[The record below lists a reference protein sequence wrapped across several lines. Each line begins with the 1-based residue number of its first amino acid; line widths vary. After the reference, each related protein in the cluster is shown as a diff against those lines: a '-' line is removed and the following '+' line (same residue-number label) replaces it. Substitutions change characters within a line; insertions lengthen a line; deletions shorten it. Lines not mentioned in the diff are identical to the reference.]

1 MEVDEVVRR
10 VGLAYWPLILGLVLV
25 GVAGAAYFHHSDV
38 PVYTSDVR
46 FVLDAPD
53 PRAAAESVSIADTA
67 KSIATSLSN
76 VSGALSSAGVSR
88 NVEQFAVRNID
99 LQPLGTSGIMDL
111 QVKDTDP
118 VAAAAI
124 ANTLADDV
132 VKTRASVNQ
141 SKADQLTASLIAQ
154 SKAVD
159 ASIAQLDARIARY
172 RAGRDPSVSAAS
184 LSGLYSERTS
194 LAQEHLTLA
203 SEINQI
209 NQSLALRPQAGI
221 IDGARSAST
230 PDPSRAPIDIA
241 LGSLAGLVLGVILA
255 ALFATL
261 RPQISGRREIA
272 RALEGPVLGDFSTLV
287 AASDTSLKARIRMA
301 AIRAGVKYVHLVPL
315 DGSDEAVSL
324 VNVLAERLGSRPKIA
339 SGPVPLHS
347 NGQAVAP
354 AAPTRKTQSHQLTVM
369 RFDPAVLSK
378 NGNSSETGL
387 ILVTPDVLDRKDLD
401 ATADLLSL
409 TGCAVAGVVTYGRKS
424 GWSRAA
430 ETSGR
435 YVVIGS
441 RDAHPDGIL
450 NPLGYL

>member
-10 VGLAYWPLILGLVLV
+10 VGLKYWALILGLVLV
-25 GVAGAAYFHHSDV
+25 GMGGAAYFHHSDV
-38 PVYTSDVR
+38 PIYTSDVR

-53 PRAAAESVSIADTA
+53 PRAAAESVAIADTA

-76 VSGALSSAGVSR
+76 VAGAISSAGVSR
-88 NVEQFAVRNID
+88 NVAQFAARNID

-118 VAAAAI
+118 VVAAAI

-159 ASIAQLDARIARY
+159 LSIAQLDARIARY
-172 RAGRDPSVSAAS
+172 RAGRDPSVSAAA
-184 LSGLYSERTS
+184 LSGLYSERAS
-194 LAQEHLTLA
+194 LAQQNLTLA

-221 IDGARSAST
+221 IDGAQPAAT
-230 PDPSRAPIDIA
+230 ADPSRAPIDIA
-241 LGSLAGLVLGVILA
+241 LGALGGLVLGVILA
-255 ALFATL
+255 ALLATL
-261 RPQISGRREIA
+261 RPQISGRREIS
-272 RALEGPVLGDFSTLV
+272 RALEAPVLGDFSTLLS
-287 AASDTSLKARIRMA
+287 ATDTTLKARVRMA
-301 AIRAGVKYVHLVPL
+301 ALKAGVKYVHLVPL

-324 VNVLAERLGSRPKIA
+324 VNVLAERLGSRSKIA
-339 SGPVPLHS
+339 QAPVPLHS
-347 NGQAVAP
+347 NGQAVVAT
-354 AAPTRKTQSHQLTVM
+354 APTRKSQSHQLSVM
-369 RFDPAVLSK
+369 RFDPSVLSK

-387 ILVTPDVLDRKDLD
+387 VLVTPDVLDRKDLD

-409 TGCAVAGVVTYGRKS
+409 TGCAVAGVITYGRKS
-424 GWSRAA
+424 GWTRGH
-430 ETSGR
+430 EKQGR
-435 YVVIGS
+435 YAVVGS
-441 RDAHPDGIL
+441 RDPHPDGIL